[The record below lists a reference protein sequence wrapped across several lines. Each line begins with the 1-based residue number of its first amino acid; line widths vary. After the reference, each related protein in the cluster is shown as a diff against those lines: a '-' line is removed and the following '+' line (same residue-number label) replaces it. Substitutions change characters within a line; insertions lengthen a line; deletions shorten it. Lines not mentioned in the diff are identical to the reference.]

1 MKFNPFIFCLLLVC
15 IFMFPTPDVLTA
27 ATDKIFKTDKI
38 QLEYPATWTV
48 MQKNSFV
55 TFKNNEGTEILW
67 VKVISAGFEEAAE
80 KAAFVRVEKWKL
92 LGRQGIEGDV
102 EEISNN
108 NDWRGLIGETMVGM
122 HGSAGYEGLGFA
134 TVAMITDGATAAIL
148 SGETMKDEE
157 GKKILN
163 SVRFKTKAQTD
174 MQDATCGEFRKADV
188 ELNRIYKKILSE
200 YKDDKT
206 FLEKL
211 KKAQKAWLTYRDAH
225 IESVYPVEDKAAE
238 YGSVHGMCCC
248 TIKKDLTDQRTKML
262 KQWLVGTIEGDVC
275 SGSMKVKK

>member
-1 MKFNPFIFCLLLVC
+1 MKFNPFIVCLLLVS
-15 IFMFPTPDVLTA
+15 IFMFPTPDVLSA
-27 ATDKIFKTDKI
+27 ATDNIFNNDKM

-48 MQKNSFV
+48 LQKNNFV

-67 VKVISAGFEEAAE
+67 LQVISAGFEEAAE
-80 KAAFVRVEKWKL
+80 EANFVRVEKWKL

-122 HGSAGYEGLGFA
+122 HGSTGYEGLGFA
-134 TVAMITDGATAAIL
+134 TVAMITDGATSAIL

-163 SVRFKTKAQTD
+163 SVRFKTRAQAD
-174 MQDATCGEFRKADV
+174 MKDGTCGEFKKADT
-188 ELNRIYKKILSE
+188 ELNRTYKKIMSE

-206 FLEKL
+206 FLEKM
-211 KKAQKAWLTYRDAH
+211 KKAQRAWLTYRDAH

-238 YGSVHGMCCC
+238 YGSVYGTCYCS
-248 TIKKDLTDQRTKML
+248 TKKDLTDQRTKML
-262 KQWLVGTIEGDVC
+262 KQWLAGTREGDVC
-275 SGSMKVKK
+275 SGSIKWKK